1 MQTARTEPV
10 GSTARMGSTVRR
22 DRRGL
27 PGQTVRRVLR
37 GLLAPP
43 VLLVWTVL
51 WVLQVAL
58 VLPVLLAWTAR
69 EALRDLMVRR
79 DETGLRRRSDRRA

>member
-1 MQTARTEPV
+1 MGE
-10 GSTARMGSTVRR
+10 TARMESTGRWG
-22 DRRGL
+22 RRGL
-27 PGQTVRRVLR
+27 PGQMVRR
-37 GLLAPP
+37 

-69 EALRDLMVRR
+69 EALRELMVQRG
-79 DETGLRRRSDRRA
+79 ETGLRRRSDRRR